1 MSELHVQHAAVALH
15 QRKEVEPPF
24 VAGIVQGTEMAPID
38 FEAIAWIRF
47 HAHEG
52 SGQGEY
58 RPMVAHI
65 FLQDRTTAGKPE
77 RPQSLCNDSGAGFR
91 VLLQKFVDGAFEN
104 VEFAGA
110 GPAHWFLNG
119 RQQVLFNRSRIHTQM
134 TCDAPQRPTRGMEI
148 VNVVDL
154 IGRHHVVSL
163 LSANNAAGTIGLL
176 FASAATGRDR
186 SHQEGT
192 VAEPFCMIRGA
203 VGGDSHKPTYHWSF
217 CQSPVAS
224 MVPGF
229 VLMPLVTLSFPKGD
243 GGDPV

>member
-1 MSELHVQHAAVALH
+1 LQAVPVVL
-15 QRKEVEPPF
+15 
-24 VAGIVQGTEMAPID
+24 
-38 FEAIAWIRF
+38 AW
-47 HAHEG
+47 
-52 SGQGEY
+52 
-58 RPMVAHI
+58 
-65 FLQDRTTAGKPE
+65 RTTASKTKICRE
-77 RPQSLCNDSGAGFR
+77 A
-91 VLLQKFVDGAFEN
+91 K
-104 VEFAGA
+104 
-110 GPAHWFLNG
+110 
-119 RQQVLFNRSRIHTQM
+119 
-134 TCDAPQRPTRGMEI
+134 
-148 VNVVDL
+148 
-154 IGRHHVVSL
+154 
-163 LSANNAAGTIGLL
+163 LL